1 MALITKPSVEEKKS
15 TEETTSA
22 PMNPPAPNP
31 IPKGFKAITLKRFH
45 KADCSVVLPNSEGY
59 FIPTTQEEYDIL
71 TWHAQFGKVI
81 LEMQ

>member
-1 MALITKPSVEEKKS
+1 MALISKPKVEEKKE
-15 TEETTSA
+15 TEEIVTA
-22 PMNPPAPNP
+22 AKNAIAP